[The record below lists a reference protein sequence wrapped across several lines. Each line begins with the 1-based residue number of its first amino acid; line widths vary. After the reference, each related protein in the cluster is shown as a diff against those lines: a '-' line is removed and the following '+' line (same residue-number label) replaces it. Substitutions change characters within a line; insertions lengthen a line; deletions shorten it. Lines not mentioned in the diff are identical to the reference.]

1 MSIDHAIHVENL
13 YKRFRIPLDRS
24 STLKHRVT
32 HPRAASRF
40 RVLEA
45 LKDVSFDV
53 PEGQFIGIIGHNG
66 SGKSTLLKVLAHIYQ
81 ADAGRISIK
90 GAISPFL
97 ELGVGFNPELT
108 ARENVF
114 LSGAVLGLGRA
125 ELRRRFDDVIGF
137 AELEQF
143 VDHKLKNFSTGME
156 VRLAFALAIQAHAE
170 ILMMD
175 EVLAVGDAAF
185 QQKCFDTFNRYKRE
199 GRTIVFVTQDLG
211 TVNRYCDR
219 AILLDQGRL
228 VADGAPTEIT
238 ATYRGSIGVSADDG
252 RKVGE
257 QMERWGTREA
267 VIEGVRLLGETGVED
282 LHPLTGGHVRIEIAY
297 EIKNMTIAE
306 FLCVMWIVRND
317 GTLVSEESLPVTQ
330 YGNAGLASASGAG
343 VIRYDLPR
351 LPLRKGGYHVNV
363 ELRERRGQS
372 AYDHID
378 RAVRFRVVDTQPGQG
393 LISPGGTWS
402 VVPRGPAVAGFS
414 DMAVRSGTGSGDAG
428 I

>member
-1 MSIDHAIHVENL
+1 
-13 YKRFRIPLDRS
+13 
-24 STLKHRVT
+24 
-32 HPRAASRF
+32 
-40 RVLEA
+40 
-45 LKDVSFDV
+45 
-53 PEGQFIGIIGHNG
+53 
-66 SGKSTLLKVLAHIYQ
+66 
-81 ADAGRISIK
+81 
-90 GAISPFL
+90 
-97 ELGVGFNPELT
+97 
-108 ARENVF
+108 
-114 LSGAVLGLGRA
+114 
-125 ELRRRFDDVIGF
+125 
-137 AELEQF
+137 
-143 VDHKLKNFSTGME
+143 
-156 VRLAFALAIQAHAE
+156 
-170 ILMMD
+170 MD

-199 GRTIVFVTQDLG
+199 GRTIVFVTHDLG

-238 ATYRGSIGVSADDG
+238 ATYRGSIGVSADAG

-267 VIEGVRLLGETGVED
+267 VIEGVRLLGETGLED
-282 LHPLTGGHVRIEIAY
+282 LHPLTGGHVRIEIGY
-297 EIKNMTIAE
+297 EIKNMAIAE

-402 VVPRGPAVAGFS
+402 VVPRGPAVAGLS